1 YLDSE
6 NGDMKTGWNKIN
18 DKWYYLDS
26 ENGNMKTVWN
36 KISVY

>member
-1 YLDSE
+1 
-6 NGDMKTGWNKIN
+6 MKTGWNKIN